1 MSLLLCF
8 SVDSNF
14 NIAKISNSDVSASV
28 VAVPMSQK
36 LRFQT
41 AFFTLVSHLVVV
53 FLMWSFTAHSLK
65 L

>member
-1 MSLLLCF
+1 M
-8 SVDSNF
+8 DSNF

-41 AFFTLVSHLVVV
+41 AFFTLISHLVVV
-53 FLMWSFTAHSLK
+53 FLMWSFTTQS
-65 L
+65 

>member
-1 MSLLLCF
+1 M
-8 SVDSNF
+8 DSNF

-28 VAVPMSQK
+28 VVVPMSQK

-53 FLMWSFTAHSLK
+53 FLMWSFATHSLK